1 MTQNRKI
8 IHIDMDAFY
17 AAVEQRDN
25 PDLRGKPVVVG
36 GNPHSRGVVSTCSYE
51 ARKFGIHSAMP
62 ARQAYKLCPHAIF
75 VRPRF
80 SAYKEVSRQIRDI
93 FHEYTDLVEPLSL
106 DEAFLDVTD
115 NKKGIAS
122 ATRIAC
128 DIKNRICRVTGL
140 TASAG
145 VSYNK
150 FLAKVASDMNK
161 PNGLTV
167 VPPGQGEQFV
177 AVLPIRK
184 FFGVGAVTEQKM
196 LSLGIKTGGDLRKW
210 TEEELTRH
218 FGKAGAH
225 YYNIARGL
233 DERPVEPSR
242 IRKSLGKEVTLGQD
256 IDDIRQMLE
265 ILEKLTERVA
275 EQLQRYGEKGCTITV
290 KVKYHDFRL
299 VTRSVSLQH
308 PVNSAQEIMEE
319 VPGLLRKTD
328 AGRTKVRLLG
338 VSISNFREPE
348 TALIDAVQLE
358 LPFP

>member
-1 MTQNRKI
+1 MERHRKI

-36 GNPHSRGVVSTCSYE
+36 GDPHSRGVVSTCSYE
-51 ARKFGIHSAMP
+51 ARTFGIHSAMP

-80 SAYKEVSRQIRDI
+80 AAYKEVSRQIRAI

-106 DEAFLDVTD
+106 DEAFLDVTE
-115 NKKGIAS
+115 NKKGIPS

-128 DIKNRICRVTGL
+128 DIKNRIRRVTRL

-177 AVLPIRK
+177 AALPIRK
-184 FFGVGAVTEQKM
+184 FFGVGAVTEKKM
-196 LSLGIKTGGDLRKW
+196 LSLGIKTGEDLKKW

-225 YYNIARGL
+225 YFNIVRGI
-233 DERPVEPSR
+233 DNRPVEPSR

-256 IDDIRQMLE
+256 IDDWGQMLD
-265 ILEKLTERVA
+265 ILDQLSAGVA
-275 EQLQRYGEKGCTITV
+275 EQLQRYGERGCTITV

-299 VTRSVSLQH
+299 VTRSVTL
-308 PVNSAQEIMEE
+308 PAPINSHSEIMAE
-319 VPGLLRKTD
+319 VPELLRKTD
-328 AGRTKVRLLG
+328 AGRIKVRLLG
-338 VSISNFREPE
+338 ISISNFRDQVFVDPVP
-348 TALIDAVQLE
+348 IQLE

>member
-1 MTQNRKI
+1 
-8 IHIDMDAFY
+8 MDAFY

-25 PDLRGKPVVVG
+25 PELKGKPVVVG
-36 GNPHSRGVVSTCSYE
+36 GDPNSRGVVSTCSYE

-62 ARQAYKLCPHAIF
+62 ARQAFELCPHAIF

-80 SAYKEVSRQIRDI
+80 AAYKEVSRQIRAI

-106 DEAFLDVTD
+106 DEAFLDVTE
-115 NKKGIAS
+115 NKKGIVS
-122 ATRIAC
+122 ATHIAC
-128 DIKNRICRVTGL
+128 DIKNRICRVTRL

-177 AVLPIRK
+177 ATLPIRK
-184 FFGVGAVTEQKM
+184 FFGVGAVTEKKM
-196 LSLGIKTGGDLRKW
+196 LSLGIKTGEDLKQW
-210 TEEELTRH
+210 TEDELTRH

-225 YYNIARGL
+225 YFNIVRGI
-233 DERPVEPSR
+233 DNRPVEPSR
-242 IRKSLGKEVTLGQD
+242 VRKSLGKEITLGHD
-256 IDDIRQMLE
+256 IDDIGQMLE
-265 ILEKLTERVA
+265 ILETLSDGVA

-299 VTRSVSLQH
+299 VTRSITLQN
-308 PVNSAQEIMEE
+308 PINSAQEIMAE

-328 AGRTKVRLLG
+328 AGKIKIRLLG
-338 VSISNFREPE
+338 VSISNFRDREFDVSHP
-348 TALIDAVQLE
+348 IQRE